1 MLLTLH
7 IRNNVG
13 KTPLGIIIW
22 IKGDLIDD
30 YSKTVHFIQSEIKNV
45 TKQKNLLS
53 NIGVQVVIAMILGT
67 AVGAAIGN
75 DAIVFAPLGTIFIN
89 LIKMLVIP
97 LVAVALVS
105 GAAGLGNSQSAGKVG
120 VTTLAFF
127 AITSALAVALALTM
141 GEVFQ
146 PGQGIDVSGIN
157 GMFSSEYA
165 SKGELPTFWAT
176 VTGMIPTNVFQSL
189 NNANILQILVFCLFF
204 GVAVSKLE
212 KERRDPLINGVNAVV
227 DAMVWMIN
235 KVMMIAPIGVFGLMA
250 EAVGT
255 FGFGA
260 LMVVFKLFVV
270 YIAAILI
277 FGFIVYP
284 LLVQLLT
291 KTSAKKFLVAM
302 KKSQAVAL
310 STASSMATLPVTMD
324 TVENELGVRNSTASF
339 VLPLG
344 ATINMSGNAI
354 YYGLVAIF
362 FAQLFQIDL
371 SMGAYIAIILT
382 ATLGAVGQAGV
393 PGPSFL
399 VVAVLLAAGIPIEG
413 LPLLFALDR
422 IFDMIRT
429 ALNIT
434 GDAACALIVDAL
446 IEEEAAQ
453 AEQEIELQNQEA

>member
-1 MLLTLH
+1 ML
-7 IRNNVG
+7 NN
-13 KTPLGIIIW
+13 KSLM
-22 IKGDLIDD
+22 
-30 YSKTVHFIQSEIKNV
+30 
-45 TKQKNLLS
+45 S
-53 NIGVQVVIAMILGT
+53 NIGFQVVVAMIVGT
-67 AVGAAIGN
+67 IVGAMMGDSATM
-75 DAIVFAPLGTIFIN
+75 FAPLGTIFIA

-97 LVAVALVS
+97 LVAVALIS
-105 GAAGLGNSQSAGKVG
+105 GAAGLGNSTNAGKVG
-120 VTTLAFF
+120 IVTLGYFALTSAMAVTLA
-127 AITSALAVALALTM
+127 LVM
-141 GEVFQ
+141 GEVFE
-146 PGQGIDVSGIN
+146 PGLGIDVSGVE

-165 SKGELPTFWAT
+165 AKGELPTFWAT
-176 VTGMIPTNVFQSL
+176 ITGMIPTNVFQSL
-189 NNANILQILVFCLFF
+189 NEANILQILVFCLFF
-204 GVAVSKLE
+204 GIALSKQAKE
-212 KERRDPLINGVNAVV
+212 KRDPIINGVNCIV
-227 DAMVWMIN
+227 DSMVWMIN
-235 KVMMIAPIGVFGLMA
+235 KVMIIAPIGVFGLMA

-260 LMVVFKLFVV
+260 LMVVFKLFLV
-270 YIAAILI
+270 YVAAILI

-284 LLVQLLT
+284 LMVQIFT

-302 KKSQAVAL
+302 KKPQAVAL

-324 TVENELGVRNSTASF
+324 TVERELGVKNSTASF

-362 FAQLFQIDL
+362 FSQLFGIDL
-371 SMGAYIAIILT
+371 SMGAYAAIIVT
-382 ATLGAVGQAGV
+382 STLGAVGQAGV

-434 GDAACALIVDAL
+434 GDAACAVIVDA
-446 IEEEAAQ
+446 IAKEEQQVELEKQQ
-453 AEQEIELQNQEA
+453 A

>member
-1 MLLTLH
+1 MVMSRNLH
-7 IRNNVG
+7 IISTGV
-13 KTPLGIIIW
+13 KEVL
-22 IKGDLIDD
+22 
-30 YSKTVHFIQSEIKNV
+30 
-45 TKQKNLLS
+45 KQKNLLQ
-53 NIGVQVVIAMILGT
+53 NIGVQVVIAMVLGT
-67 AVGAAIGN
+67 LIGAVMGH
-75 DAIVFAPLGTIFIN
+75 DATMFSPLGAIFIN

-97 LVAVALVS
+97 LVAVALIS
-105 GAAGLGNSQSAGKVG
+105 GAAGLGNSHSAGKVG
-120 VTTLAFF
+120 FVTLGYF
-127 AITSALAVALALTM
+127 AVTSALAVVLALVM

-146 PGQGIDVSGIN
+146 PGMGIDVSGVE
-157 GMFSSEYA
+157 GMFSAEYA

-176 VTGMIPTNVFQSL
+176 VIGMIPTNVFQSL
-189 NNANILQILVFCLFF
+189 NDANILQILVFCLFL
-204 GVAVSKLE
+204 GIAISKQSPE
-212 KERRDPLINGVNAVV
+212 KRDPVINGVNTIV
-227 DAMVWMIN
+227 DSMVWMIN
-235 KVMMIAPIGVFGLMA
+235 KVMVIAPIGVFGLMA

-270 YIAAILI
+270 YTAAILI

-284 LLVQLLT
+284 AMIHFFS
-291 KTSAKKFLVAM
+291 KTSAKKFISAM
-302 KKSQAVAL
+302 KKPQAVAL

-324 TVENELGVRNSTASF
+324 TVEKDLGVRNSTASF

-354 YYGLVAIF
+354 YYGLVAVF
-362 FAQLFQIDL
+362 FAQLFHIDL
-371 SMGAYIAIILT
+371 SMGAYIAIIVT

-422 IFDMIRT
+422 VFDMIRT

-434 GDAACALIVDAL
+434 GDAACAVIVDSM
-446 IEEEAAQ
+446 IEDSD
-453 AEQEIELQNQEA
+453 AEKVYQDQKA

>member
-1 MLLTLH
+1 MSRNLH
-7 IRNNVG
+7 IISTGV
-13 KTPLGIIIW
+13 KEVL
-22 IKGDLIDD
+22 
-30 YSKTVHFIQSEIKNV
+30 
-45 TKQKNLLS
+45 KQKNLLQ
-53 NIGVQVVIAMILGT
+53 NIGVQVVIAMVLGT
-67 AVGAAIGN
+67 LIGAAMGH
-75 DAIVFAPLGTIFIN
+75 DATMFSPLGAIFIN

-97 LVAVALVS
+97 LVAVALIS
-105 GAAGLGNSQSAGKVG
+105 GAAGLGNSHSAGKVG
-120 VTTLAFF
+120 FVTLGYF
-127 AITSALAVALALTM
+127 AVTSALAVVLALVM

-146 PGQGIDVSGIN
+146 PGMGIDVSGVE
-157 GMFSSEYA
+157 GMFSAEYA

-189 NNANILQILVFCLFF
+189 NDANILQILVFCLFL
-204 GVAVSKLE
+204 GIAISKQSPE
-212 KERRDPLINGVNAVV
+212 KRDPVINGVNTIV
-227 DAMVWMIN
+227 DSMVWMIN
-235 KVMMIAPIGVFGLMA
+235 KVMVIAPIGVFGLMA

-270 YIAAILI
+270 YTAAILI

-284 LLVQLLT
+284 AMIHFFS
-291 KTSAKKFLVAM
+291 KTSAKKFISAM
-302 KKSQAVAL
+302 KKPQAVAL

-324 TVENELGVRNSTASF
+324 TVEKDLGVRNSTASF

-354 YYGLVAIF
+354 YYGLVAVF
-362 FAQLFQIDL
+362 FAQLFHIDL
-371 SMGAYIAIILT
+371 SMGAYIAIIVT

-434 GDAACALIVDAL
+434 GDAACAVIVDSM
-446 IEEEAAQ
+446 IEDSEAEKVYQDQQ
-453 AEQEIELQNQEA
+453 A

>member
-1 MLLTLH
+1 VVMSRNLH
-7 IRNNVG
+7 IISTGV
-13 KTPLGIIIW
+13 KEVL
-22 IKGDLIDD
+22 
-30 YSKTVHFIQSEIKNV
+30 
-45 TKQKNLLS
+45 KQKNLLQ
-53 NIGVQVVIAMILGT
+53 NIGVQVVIAMVLGT
-67 AVGAAIGN
+67 LIGAVMGH
-75 DAIVFAPLGTIFIN
+75 DATMFSPLGAIFIN

-97 LVAVALVS
+97 LVAVALIS
-105 GAAGLGNSQSAGKVG
+105 GAAGLGNSHSAGKVG
-120 VTTLAFF
+120 FVTLGYF
-127 AITSALAVALALTM
+127 AVTSALAVVLALVM

-146 PGQGIDVSGIN
+146 PGMGIDVSGVE
-157 GMFSSEYA
+157 GMFSAEYA

-176 VTGMIPTNVFQSL
+176 VIGMIPTNVFQSL
-189 NNANILQILVFCLFF
+189 NDANILQILVFCLFL
-204 GVAVSKLE
+204 GIAISKQSPE
-212 KERRDPLINGVNAVV
+212 KRDPVINGVNTIV
-227 DAMVWMIN
+227 DSMVWMIN
-235 KVMMIAPIGVFGLMA
+235 KVMVIAPIGVFGLMA

-270 YIAAILI
+270 YTAAILI

-284 LLVQLLT
+284 AMIHFFS
-291 KTSAKKFLVAM
+291 KTSAKKFISAM
-302 KKSQAVAL
+302 KKPQAVAL

-324 TVENELGVRNSTASF
+324 TVEKDLGVRNSTASF

-354 YYGLVAIF
+354 YYGLVAVF
-362 FAQLFQIDL
+362 FAQLFHIDL
-371 SMGAYIAIILT
+371 SMGAYIAIIVT

-422 IFDMIRT
+422 VFDMIRT

-434 GDAACALIVDAL
+434 GDAACAVIVDSM
-446 IEEEAAQ
+446 IEDSDAEKVYQDQQ
-453 AEQEIELQNQEA
+453 A

>member
-1 MLLTLH
+1 ML
-7 IRNNVG
+7 
-13 KTPLGIIIW
+13 K
-22 IKGDLIDD
+22 KK
-30 YSKTVHFIQSEIKNV
+30 S
-45 TKQKNLLS
+45 LLS
-53 NIGVQVVIAMILGT
+53 NIGVQVVIAMIVGT
-67 AVGAAIGN
+67 VVGATMGN
-75 DAIVFAPLGTIFIN
+75 SASMFAPLGAIFIN

-97 LVAVALVS
+97 LVAVALIS

-120 VTTLAFF
+120 ITTLGYFGL
-127 AITSALAVALALTM
+127 TSALAVALALFM
-141 GEVFQ
+141 GEVFK
-146 PGQGIDVSGIN
+146 PGMGIDVSGVE

-165 SKGELPTFWAT
+165 SKGELPSFWAT
-176 VTGMIPTNVFQSL
+176 ITGMIPTNVFQSL
-189 NNANILQILVFCLFF
+189 NEANILQILVFCMFF
-204 GVAVSKLE
+204 GIAISKQS
-212 KERRDPLINGVNAVV
+212 KERREPIINGVNCIV

-235 KVMMIAPIGVFGLMA
+235 KVMIIAPIGVFGLMA

-270 YIAAILI
+270 YVAAILI
-277 FGFIVYP
+277 FGFVVYP
-284 LLVQLLT
+284 LMVHIFT
-291 KTSAKKFLVAM
+291 KTSAKKFLTAM
-302 KKSQAVAL
+302 KKPQAVAL

-324 TVENELGVRNSTASF
+324 TCEKELGVRNSTASF

-362 FAQLFQIDL
+362 FAQLFNIDL
-371 SMGAYIAIILT
+371 GMGAYIAIIVT
-382 ATLGAVGQAGV
+382 STLGAVGQAGV

-434 GDAACALIVDAL
+434 GDAACAVIVDAI
-446 IEEEAAQ
+446 IEDEKEV
-453 AEQEIELQNQEA
+453 ELQKQEA

>member
-1 MLLTLH
+1 ML
-7 IRNNVG
+7 N
-13 KTPLGIIIW
+13 
-22 IKGDLIDD
+22 
-30 YSKTVHFIQSEIKNV
+30 
-45 TKQKNLLS
+45 

-67 AVGAAIGN
+67 LIGAMMGESASM
-75 DAIVFAPLGTIFIN
+75 FAPLGTIFIN

-97 LVAVALVS
+97 LVAVALIS
-105 GAAGLGNSQSAGKVG
+105 GAAGLGNSSNAGKVG
-120 VTTLAFF
+120 VTTLAYFGL
-127 AITSALAVALALTM
+127 TSALAVALALVM

-146 PGQGIDVSGIN
+146 PGVNIDTAGIE

-165 SKGELPTFWAT
+165 SKGELPSFWAT
-176 VTGMIPTNVFQSL
+176 LTGMIPTNVFQSL
-189 NNANILQILVFCLFF
+189 NEANILQILVFCLFF
-204 GVAVSKLE
+204 GIGLSKLE
-212 KERRDPLINGVNAVV
+212 STRRDPLLNGVNAIV
-227 DAMVWMIN
+227 DVMVWMIN
-235 KVMMIAPIGVFGLMA
+235 KVMIIAPIGVFGLMA

-277 FGFIVYP
+277 FGFVAYP
-284 LLVQLLT
+284 LMIQLFT
-291 KTSAKKFLVAM
+291 KTSAKKFISAM
-302 KKSQAVAL
+302 KKPQAVAL

-324 TVENELGVRNSTASF
+324 TVEKELGVKNSTASF

-362 FAQLFQIDL
+362 FAQLFNIDL
-371 SMGAYIAIILT
+371 SMGAYIAIIVT
-382 ATLGAVGQAGV
+382 STLGAVGQAGV

-434 GDAACALIVDAL
+434 GDAACAVIVDAL
-446 IEEEAAQ
+446 VEEEAEEQ
-453 AEQEIELQNQEA
+453 AELQKQQA

>member
-1 MLLTLH
+1 VVMSRNLH
-7 IRNNVG
+7 IISTGV
-13 KTPLGIIIW
+13 KEVL
-22 IKGDLIDD
+22 
-30 YSKTVHFIQSEIKNV
+30 
-45 TKQKNLLS
+45 KQKNLLQ
-53 NIGVQVVIAMILGT
+53 NIGVQVVIAMVLGT
-67 AVGAAIGN
+67 LIGAVMGH
-75 DAIVFAPLGTIFIN
+75 DATMFSPLGAIFIN

-97 LVAVALVS
+97 LVAVALIS
-105 GAAGLGNSQSAGKVG
+105 GAAGLGNSHSAGKVG
-120 VTTLAFF
+120 FVTLGYF
-127 AITSALAVALALTM
+127 AVTSALAVVLALVM

-146 PGQGIDVSGIN
+146 PGMGIDVSGVE
-157 GMFSSEYA
+157 GMFSAEYA

-176 VTGMIPTNVFQSL
+176 VIGMIPTNVFQSL
-189 NNANILQILVFCLFF
+189 NDANILQILVFCLFL
-204 GVAVSKLE
+204 GIAISKQSPE
-212 KERRDPLINGVNAVV
+212 KRDPVINGVNTIV
-227 DAMVWMIN
+227 DSMVWMIN
-235 KVMMIAPIGVFGLMA
+235 KVMVIAPIGVFGLMA

-270 YIAAILI
+270 YTAAILI

-284 LLVQLLT
+284 AMIHFFS
-291 KTSAKKFLVAM
+291 KTSAKKFISAM
-302 KKSQAVAL
+302 KKPQAVAL

-324 TVENELGVRNSTASF
+324 TVEKDLGVRNSTASF

-354 YYGLVAIF
+354 YYGLVAVF
-362 FAQLFQIDL
+362 FAQLFHIDL
-371 SMGAYIAIILT
+371 SMGAYIAIIVT

-422 IFDMIRT
+422 VFDMIRT

-434 GDAACALIVDAL
+434 GDAACEVIVVSMIEDSDA
-446 IEEEAAQ
+446 EKVYQDQQ
-453 AEQEIELQNQEA
+453 A

>member
-1 MLLTLH
+1 ML
-7 IRNNVG
+7 N
-13 KTPLGIIIW
+13 
-22 IKGDLIDD
+22 
-30 YSKTVHFIQSEIKNV
+30 
-45 TKQKNLLS
+45 

-67 AVGAAIGN
+67 LIGAMMGESASM
-75 DAIVFAPLGTIFIN
+75 FAPLGTIFIN

-97 LVAVALVS
+97 LVAVALIS
-105 GAAGLGNSQSAGKVG
+105 GAAGLGNSSNAGKVG
-120 VTTLAFF
+120 VTTLAYFGL
-127 AITSALAVALALTM
+127 TSALAVALALVM

-146 PGQGIDVSGIN
+146 PGVNIDTAGIE

-189 NNANILQILVFCLFF
+189 NEANILQILVFCLFF
-204 GVAVSKLE
+204 GIGLSKLE
-212 KERRDPLINGVNAVV
+212 STRRDPLLNGVNAIV
-227 DAMVWMIN
+227 DVMVWMIN
-235 KVMMIAPIGVFGLMA
+235 KVMIIAPIGVFGLMA

-277 FGFIVYP
+277 FGFVAYP
-284 LLVQLLT
+284 LMIQLFT
-291 KTSAKKFLVAM
+291 KTSAKKFISAM
-302 KKSQAVAL
+302 KKPQAVAL

-324 TVENELGVRNSTASF
+324 TVEKELGVKNSTASF

-362 FAQLFQIDL
+362 FAQLFNIDL
-371 SMGAYIAIILT
+371 SMGAYIAIIVT
-382 ATLGAVGQAGV
+382 STLGAVGQAGV

-434 GDAACALIVDAL
+434 GDAACAVIVDAL
-446 IEEEAAQ
+446 VEEAAEEQ
-453 AEQEIELQNQEA
+453 AELQKQQA

>member
-1 MLLTLH
+1 M
-7 IRNNVG
+7 
-13 KTPLGIIIW
+13 
-22 IKGDLIDD
+22 
-30 YSKTVHFIQSEIKNV
+30 SKE
-45 TKQKNLLS
+45 KNLMS
-53 NIGVQVVIAMILGT
+53 NIGIQVVIAMVLGT
-67 AVGAAIGN
+67 AVGAMMGESA
-75 DAIVFAPLGTIFIN
+75 AMFAPLGNIFIN

-97 LVAVALVS
+97 LVAVALIS
-105 GAAGLGNSQSAGKVG
+105 GAAGLGDSQSAGKVG
-120 VTTLAFF
+120 VATLGFF
-127 AITSALAVALALTM
+127 ALTSALAVALALFM

-146 PGQGIDVSGIN
+146 PGMGIDVSGIES
-157 GMFSSEYA
+157 MFSSEYA

-176 VTGMIPTNVFQSL
+176 ITGMIPTNVFQSL
-189 NNANILQILVFCLFF
+189 NDANILQILVFCLFF
-204 GVAVSKLE
+204 GIAVSKLE
-212 KERRDPLINGVNAVV
+212 KERRNPLIQGVNAIV

-235 KVMMIAPIGVFGLMA
+235 KVMLIAPLGVFGLMA

-260 LMVVFKLFVV
+260 LTVVLKLFVV
-270 YIAAILI
+270 YVAAILI
-277 FGFIVYP
+277 FGFVVYP
-284 LLVQLLT
+284 LMIQLFT
-291 KTSAKKFLVAM
+291 KTSARKFLSVM
-302 KKSQAVAL
+302 KKPQAVAL

-324 TVENELGVRNSTASF
+324 AVEHELKVRNSTASF

-362 FAQLFQIDL
+362 FAQLFNIDL
-371 SMGAYIAIILT
+371 SMGAYIAIIVT
-382 ATLGAVGQAGV
+382 STLGAVGQAGV

-434 GDAACALIVDAL
+434 GDAACAVIVDAL
-446 IEEEAAQ
+446 IEEETVQ
-453 AEQEIELQNQEA
+453 TELEKQEA

>member
-1 MLLTLH
+1 MVRRTLACSSRNFTFCSTEVTEVLKEKSLL
-7 IRNNVG
+7 G
-13 KTPLGIIIW
+13 
-22 IKGDLIDD
+22 
-30 YSKTVHFIQSEIKNV
+30 
-45 TKQKNLLS
+45 
-53 NIGVQVVIAMILGT
+53 NIGIQVVIAMIVGT
-67 AVGAAIGN
+67 VVGAMMGESATM
-75 DAIVFAPLGTIFIN
+75 FAPLGAIFIN

-97 LVAVALVS
+97 LVAVALIS
-105 GAAGLGNSQSAGKVG
+105 GAAGLGNSSSAGKVG
-120 VTTLAFF
+120 ITTLGYF
-127 AITSALAVALALTM
+127 ALTSALAVALALIM
-141 GEVFQ
+141 GEVFE
-146 PGQGIDVSGIN
+146 PGRGIDVSGVE

-176 VTGMIPTNVFQSL
+176 ITGMIPTNVFQSL
-189 NNANILQILVFCLFF
+189 NEANILQILVFCLFF
-204 GVAVSKLE
+204 GIAISKQAKE
-212 KERRDPLINGVNAVV
+212 KREPIINGVNAIV

-235 KVMMIAPIGVFGLMA
+235 KVMIIAPLGVFGLMA

-270 YIAAILI
+270 YVAAILV
-277 FGFIVYP
+277 FGFVAYP
-284 LLVQLLT
+284 LMIQIFT
-291 KTSAKKFLVAM
+291 KTSAKKFLTAM
-302 KKSQAVAL
+302 KKPQAVAL

-362 FAQLFQIDL
+362 FAQLFNIDL
-371 SMGAYIAIILT
+371 SMGAYIAIIVT
-382 ATLGAVGQAGV
+382 STLGAVGQAGV

-434 GDAACALIVDAL
+434 GDAACAVIVDSL
-446 IEEEAAQ
+446 IKDEEKEA
-453 AEQEIELQNQEA
+453 ELQKQQA

>member
-1 MLLTLH
+1 MVRRTLVCSSRNFTFCSTEVTEVLKEKSLL
-7 IRNNVG
+7 G
-13 KTPLGIIIW
+13 
-22 IKGDLIDD
+22 
-30 YSKTVHFIQSEIKNV
+30 
-45 TKQKNLLS
+45 
-53 NIGVQVVIAMILGT
+53 NIGIQVVIAMIVGT
-67 AVGAAIGN
+67 VVGAMMGESATM
-75 DAIVFAPLGTIFIN
+75 FAPLGAIFIN

-97 LVAVALVS
+97 LVAVALIS
-105 GAAGLGNSQSAGKVG
+105 GAAGLGNSSSAGKVG
-120 VTTLAFF
+120 ITTLGYF
-127 AITSALAVALALTM
+127 ALTSALAVALALIM
-141 GEVFQ
+141 GEVFE
-146 PGQGIDVSGIN
+146 PGRGIDVSGVE

-176 VTGMIPTNVFQSL
+176 ITGMIPTNVFQSL
-189 NNANILQILVFCLFF
+189 NEANILQILVFCLFF
-204 GVAVSKLE
+204 GIAISKQAKE
-212 KERRDPLINGVNAVV
+212 KREPIINGVNAIV

-235 KVMMIAPIGVFGLMA
+235 KVMIIAPLGVFGLMA

-270 YIAAILI
+270 YVAAILV
-277 FGFIVYP
+277 FGFVAYP
-284 LLVQLLT
+284 LMIQIFT
-291 KTSAKKFLVAM
+291 KTSAKKFLTAM
-302 KKSQAVAL
+302 KKPQAVAL

-362 FAQLFQIDL
+362 FAQLFNIDL
-371 SMGAYIAIILT
+371 SMGAYIAIIVT
-382 ATLGAVGQAGV
+382 STLGAVGQAGV

-434 GDAACALIVDAL
+434 GDAACAVIVDSL
-446 IEEEAAQ
+446 IKDEEKEA
-453 AEQEIELQNQEA
+453 ELQKQQA

>member
-1 MLLTLH
+1 MLKKKLML
-7 IRNNVG
+7 N
-13 KTPLGIIIW
+13 
-22 IKGDLIDD
+22 
-30 YSKTVHFIQSEIKNV
+30 
-45 TKQKNLLS
+45 
-53 NIGVQVVIAMILGT
+53 NIGIQVVIAMILGT
-67 AVGAAIGN
+67 FVGASMGDSASM
-75 DAIVFAPLGTIFIN
+75 FAPLGTIFIN

-97 LVAVALVS
+97 LVAVALIS
-105 GAAGLGNSQSAGKVG
+105 GAAGLGNSSNAGKVG
-120 VTTLAFF
+120 VTTLAYFGL
-127 AITSALAVALALTM
+127 TSALAVALALIM

-146 PGQGIDVSGIN
+146 PGMNIDTAGIE

-189 NNANILQILVFCLFF
+189 NEANILQILVFCLFF
-204 GVAVSKLE
+204 GIGLSKLE
-212 KERRDPLINGVNAVV
+212 ATRRDPLLNGVNAIV
-227 DAMVWMIN
+227 DVMVWMIN
-235 KVMMIAPIGVFGLMA
+235 KVMIIAPIGVFGLMA

-277 FGFIVYP
+277 FGFVAYP
-284 LLVQLLT
+284 LMIQLFT
-291 KTSAKKFLVAM
+291 KTSAKKFISAM
-302 KKSQAVAL
+302 KKPQAVAL

-324 TVENELGVRNSTASF
+324 TVEKELGVKNSTASF

-362 FAQLFQIDL
+362 FAQLFNIDL
-371 SMGAYIAIILT
+371 SMGAYIAIIVT
-382 ATLGAVGQAGV
+382 STLGAVGQAGV

-434 GDAACALIVDAL
+434 GDAACAVIVDAL
-446 IEEEAAQ
+446 VEEEA
-453 AEQEIELQNQEA
+453 EQEAQLEKQQA

>member
-1 MLLTLH
+1 MQVL
-7 IRNNVG
+7 
-13 KTPLGIIIW
+13 
-22 IKGDLIDD
+22 
-30 YSKTVHFIQSEIKNV
+30 
-45 TKQKNLLS
+45 KQKNLLS

-67 AVGAAIGN
+67 IIGGLMGESAVM
-75 DAIVFAPLGTIFIN
+75 FAPMGAIFIA

-97 LVAVALVS
+97 LVAVALIS
-105 GAAGLGNSQSAGKVG
+105 GAAGLGSSQSAGKVG
-120 VTTLAFF
+120 LTTLGFF
-127 AITSALAVALALTM
+127 GITSALAVALALFM

-146 PGQGIDVSGIN
+146 PGIGIDVSGVE
-157 GMFSSEYA
+157 GMFSAEYA
-165 SKGELPTFWAT
+165 AKGELPTFWAT
-176 VTGMIPTNVFQSL
+176 ITGMIPTNIFSSL
-189 NNANILQILVFCLFF
+189 NDENILQILVFCLFF
-204 GVAVSKLE
+204 GVALSQQAKE
-212 KERRDPLINGVNAVV
+212 KRDPIINGVNTIV

-235 KVMMIAPIGVFGLMA
+235 KVMVIAPLGVFGLMA

-255 FGFGA
+255 FGFSA
-260 LMVVFKLFVV
+260 LMIVFKLFLV
-270 YIAAILI
+270 YTAAILI

-284 LLVQLLT
+284 LMIQLFT
-291 KTSAKKFLVAM
+291 KTSAKKFLTAM
-302 KKSQAVAL
+302 KKPQAVAL
-310 STASSMATLPVTMD
+310 STASSMATLPVTME
-324 TVENELGVRNSTASF
+324 TVEKELGVRNSTASF

-362 FAQLFQIDL
+362 FAQLFGIDL

-382 ATLGAVGQAGV
+382 STLGAVGQAGV

-434 GDAACALIVDAL
+434 GDAACAVIVDSL
-446 IEEEAAQ
+446 IEEEAS
-453 AEQEIELQNQEA
+453 EVELQKQEA

>member
-1 MLLTLH
+1 ML
-7 IRNNVG
+7 N
-13 KTPLGIIIW
+13 
-22 IKGDLIDD
+22 
-30 YSKTVHFIQSEIKNV
+30 
-45 TKQKNLLS
+45 

-67 AVGAAIGN
+67 LIGAMMGESASM
-75 DAIVFAPLGTIFIN
+75 FAPLGTIFIN

-97 LVAVALVS
+97 LVAVALIS
-105 GAAGLGNSQSAGKVG
+105 GAAGLGNSSNAGKVG
-120 VTTLAFF
+120 ATTLAYFGL
-127 AITSALAVALALTM
+127 TSALAVALALVM

-146 PGQGIDVSGIN
+146 PGVNIDTAGIE

-165 SKGELPTFWAT
+165 SKGELPSFWAT
-176 VTGMIPTNVFQSL
+176 LTGMIPTNVFQSL
-189 NNANILQILVFCLFF
+189 NEANILQILVFCLFF
-204 GVAVSKLE
+204 GIGLSKLE
-212 KERRDPLINGVNAVV
+212 STRRDPLLNGVNAIV
-227 DAMVWMIN
+227 DVMVWMIN
-235 KVMMIAPIGVFGLMA
+235 KVMIIAPIGVFGLMA

-277 FGFIVYP
+277 FGFVAYP
-284 LLVQLLT
+284 LMIQLFT
-291 KTSAKKFLVAM
+291 KTSAKKFISAM
-302 KKSQAVAL
+302 KKPQAVAL

-324 TVENELGVRNSTASF
+324 TVEKELGVKNSTASF

-362 FAQLFQIDL
+362 FAQLFNIDL
-371 SMGAYIAIILT
+371 SMGAYIAIIVT
-382 ATLGAVGQAGV
+382 STLGAVGQAGV

-434 GDAACALIVDAL
+434 GDAACAVIVDAL
-446 IEEEAAQ
+446 VEEEAAEEQ
-453 AEQEIELQNQEA
+453 AELQKQQA

>member
-1 MLLTLH
+1 MEVLE
-7 IRNNVG
+7 
-13 KTPLGIIIW
+13 K
-22 IKGDLIDD
+22 KG
-30 YSKTVHFIQSEIKNV
+30 
-45 TKQKNLLS
+45 LLS
-53 NIGVQVVIAMILGT
+53 NIGVQVVIAMIVGT
-67 AVGAAIGN
+67 AVGAMMGQ
-75 DAIVFAPLGTIFIN
+75 DAAMFAPLGAIFIN

-97 LVAVALVS
+97 LVAVALIS
-105 GAAGLGNSQSAGKVG
+105 GAAGLGNSHAAGKVG
-120 VTTLAFF
+120 AITLGYFGL
-127 AITSALAVALALTM
+127 TSALAVALAIVM
-141 GEVFQ
+141 GVVFQ
-146 PGQGIDVSGIN
+146 PGIGIDLSSVE

-165 SKGELPTFWAT
+165 AKGELPTFWAT

-189 NNANILQILVFCLFF
+189 NEANILQILVFCLFF
-204 GVAVSKLE
+204 GIALSRQD
-212 KERRDPLINGVNAVV
+212 KERRTPIINGVNTIV
-227 DAMVWMIN
+227 DSMVWMIN
-235 KVMMIAPIGVFGLMA
+235 KVMVIAPIGVFGLMA

-270 YIAAILI
+270 YVAAILI
-277 FGFIVYP
+277 FGFVVYP
-284 LLVQLLT
+284 AMIHLFT
-291 KTSAKKFLVAM
+291 KTSAKQFISAM
-302 KKSQAVAL
+302 KKPQAVAL

-324 TVENELGVRNSTASF
+324 TVEHELKVRNSTASF

-362 FAQLFQIDL
+362 FAQLFNIEL
-371 SMGAYIAIILT
+371 GMGAYIAIIVT
-382 ATLGAVGQAGV
+382 STLGAVGQAGV

-434 GDAACALIVDAL
+434 GDAACAVIVDAL
-446 IEEEAAQ
+446 IEEETAQ
-453 AEQEIELQNQEA
+453 AELEKQQA

>member
-1 MLLTLH
+1 MEVL
-7 IRNNVG
+7 
-13 KTPLGIIIW
+13 K
-22 IKGDLIDD
+22 
-30 YSKTVHFIQSEIKNV
+30 E
-45 TKQKNLLS
+45 KNLLS
-53 NIGVQVVIAMILGT
+53 NIGVQVVIAMIVGT
-67 AVGAAIGN
+67 AVGAFMGDSATI
-75 DAIVFAPLGTIFIN
+75 FAPLGAIFIN

-97 LVAVALVS
+97 LVAVALIS

-120 VTTLAFF
+120 IVTLGYFGL
-127 AITSALAVALALTM
+127 TSALAVALALFM
-141 GEVFQ
+141 GEVFK
-146 PGQGIDVSGIN
+146 PGMGIDVSGIE

-165 SKGELPTFWAT
+165 SKGELPSFWAT
-176 VTGMIPTNVFQSL
+176 ITGMIPTNVFQSL
-189 NNANILQILVFCLFF
+189 NEANILQILVFCMFF
-204 GVAVSKLE
+204 GIAISKQA
-212 KERRDPLINGVNAVV
+212 KERRDPIINGVNCIV

-235 KVMMIAPIGVFGLMA
+235 KVMIIAPLGVFGLMA

-277 FGFIVYP
+277 FGFVAYP
-284 LLVQLLT
+284 LMVHIFT
-291 KTSAKKFLVAM
+291 KTSAKKFLTAM
-302 KKSQAVAL
+302 KKPQAVAL

-324 TVENELGVRNSTASF
+324 TCEHELGVRNSTASF

-362 FAQLFQIDL
+362 FAQLFNIDL
-371 SMGAYIAIILT
+371 GMGAYIAIIIT
-382 ATLGAVGQAGV
+382 STLGAVGQAGV

-434 GDAACALIVDAL
+434 GDAACAVIVDSL
-446 IEEEAAQ
+446 IEEEAREEMNQ
-453 AEQEIELQNQEA
+453 QEA

>member
-1 MLLTLH
+1 M
-7 IRNNVG
+7 
-13 KTPLGIIIW
+13 
-22 IKGDLIDD
+22 
-30 YSKTVHFIQSEIKNV
+30 SKS
-45 TKQKNLLS
+45 KNLMG
-53 NIGVQVVIAMILGT
+53 NIGVQVVIAMVLGT
-67 AVGAAIGN
+67 VIGAIMGESASM
-75 DAIVFAPLGTIFIN
+75 FAPLGDIFIN

-97 LVAVALVS
+97 LVAVALIS
-105 GAAGLGNSQSAGKVG
+105 GAAGLGDSQSAGKVG
-120 VTTLAFF
+120 VTTLGFF
-127 AITSALAVALALTM
+127 ALTSALAVALALVM

-146 PGQGIDVSGIN
+146 PGIGIDVSGIEN
-157 GMFSSEYA
+157 MFSSEYA

-189 NNANILQILVFCLFF
+189 NEANILQILVFCLFF
-204 GVAVSKLE
+204 GIAVSKLE
-212 KERRDPLINGVNAVV
+212 KERRTPLIQGVNAIV

-235 KVMMIAPIGVFGLMA
+235 KVMLIAPLGVFGLMA

-255 FGFGA
+255 FGFSA
-260 LMVVFKLFVV
+260 LTVVLKLFVV
-270 YIAAILI
+270 YVAAILI

-284 LLVQLLT
+284 AMIQLLT
-291 KTSAKKFLVAM
+291 KHSARQFLSVM
-302 KKSQAVAL
+302 KKPQAVAL

-324 TVENELGVRNSTASF
+324 AVEHDLKVRNSTASF

-362 FAQLFQIDL
+362 FAQLFHIDL
-371 SMGAYIAIILT
+371 SMGAYVAIILT

-422 IFDMIRT
+422 VFDMIRT

-434 GDAACALIVDAL
+434 GDAACAVIVDAL
-446 IEEEAAQ
+446 IEEEPAQ
-453 AEQEIELQNQEA
+453 AEPEQQEA